1 MPRIFFKKQFVPSIL
16 DGSKTTT
23 VRCWKLCN
31 IAPGDRVFSPSVGW
45 LRINSCDRIELDDL
59 KEADAKADGFAS
71 LKELHRV
78 LRRLYPTSATA
89 GRQWYR
95 IAFVLEKSSVE
106 KSPAS
111 PKPVRTQRRPKTPRE
126 GSAKQRLAAQI
137 RLELD
142 KAVRASGSLL
152 PL

>member
-1 MPRIFFKKQFVPSIL
+1 MPQILFKKQFAQAIR

-23 VRCWKLCN
+23 VRRWKSCS
-31 IAPGDRVFSPSVGW
+31 ISAGDRVFSPQVGW
-45 LRINSCDRIELDDL
+45 LRIRACDCIELGDL
-59 KEADAKADGFAS
+59 DEGDAQADGFAS

-78 LRRLYPTSATA
+78 LRRFYPKQAA
-89 GRQWYR
+89 DGRQWYR
-95 IAFVLEKSSVE
+95 IGFSLEG
-106 KSPAS
+106 AATAT
-111 PKPVRTQRRPKTPRE
+111 RTSRSKRRAKAPIG
-126 GSAKQRLAAQI
+126 GSAKLRLARQI